1 MRKIILV
8 SFFILFTACGYSPIN
23 KNNISKEL
31 NLKVLKMN
39 GDETINKLI
48 KRQLELHSNKIAKD
62 IFNINID
69 TNYQKLVLSKDAKG
83 TILDY
88 QIFLTANF
96 RVNYKNQTKDYNFNE
111 SINMKNISDSMEKQ
125 SYENN
130 IKNNFASSLKS
141 KLIKKLLEIK

>member
-1 MRKIILV
+1 
-8 SFFILFTACGYSPIN
+8 
-23 KNNISKEL
+23 
-31 NLKVLKMN
+31 MN

-48 KRQLELHSNKIAKD
+48 KKQLELHSNKIAKD